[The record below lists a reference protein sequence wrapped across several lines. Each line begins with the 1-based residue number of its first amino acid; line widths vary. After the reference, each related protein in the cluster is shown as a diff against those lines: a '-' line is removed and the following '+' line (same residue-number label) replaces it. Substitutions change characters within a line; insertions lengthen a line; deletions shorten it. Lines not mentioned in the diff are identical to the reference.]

1 MWNTFVLP
9 LFVPL
14 LSICISYCSKCI
26 YVCVR
31 EFWLKL
37 SRFCV
42 SFPSIYSRQGIY
54 QAQCGALRTF
64 SMLRAARSATAD
76 HVRILLQQLLFFHRV
91 KIAAMRL
98 QHQLEETMDDLDDI
112 GFDGQVLNSIL
123 RAAHL
128 ELRTQLYRPL

>member
-1 MWNTFVLP
+1 MC
-9 LFVPL
+9 LFHQSTRARVPH
-14 LSICISYCSKCI
+14 
-26 YVCVR
+26 
-31 EFWLKL
+31 
-37 SRFCV
+37 
-42 SFPSIYSRQGIY
+42 

-64 SMLRAARSATAD
+64 SVLRAARSATAD

-98 QHQLEETMDDLDDI
+98 QYQLEETMDDLDDI

-128 ELRTQLYRPL
+128 ELCSFIACCDQAMLTTEQRILHTLVR

>member
-1 MWNTFVLP
+1 
-9 LFVPL
+9 
-14 LSICISYCSKCI
+14 
-26 YVCVR
+26 
-31 EFWLKL
+31 
-37 SRFCV
+37 
-42 SFPSIYSRQGIY
+42 
-54 QAQCGALRTF
+54 
-64 SMLRAARSATAD
+64 MLRAARSATAD

-128 ELRTQLYRPL
+128 ELCSFIARCDQAMMTTEQRILHTGTLKYPNSTVQVVLIDLHAQRVQSSHRGTATALRMP